1 MKNKNKVEENTVPKI
16 KTYYIT
22 TVMETVCVSRLV
34 KQRIKIENSEIDSHK
49 YANLIFDKM
58 F

>member
-22 TVMETVCVSRLV
+22 TVMETVCVGRLV
-34 KQRIKIENSEIDSHK
+34 KQRIKIENSEIDS
-49 YANLIFDKM
+49 
-58 F
+58 